1 MFPHSQPKNIL
12 SSLCPKGERVLLKKT
27 IIDWDTYANKAL
39 IKYLL
44 NTQLISQE

>member
-1 MFPHSQPKNIL
+1 MSQG
-12 SSLCPKGERVLLKKT
+12 GEG
-27 IIDWDTYANKAL
+27 DWDTYANKAL